1 MFDDTSLTIEL
12 HQPHTEIEM
21 TTINGWHFSCFLSL
35 IWCVLISEYFIPHIV
50 LLFAF
55 ESLFLGVYF
64 FFHFLSTVRFT
75 FVPFIIFFFVNCFRF
90 YFCLF
95 IFFLM
100 SVSIFF
106 CFVRSF
112 CFQRGACTFFF
123 FFVSFARLFVIL
135 SHLNAES
142 SLDRRSMAQIKL
154 VNSLQLLVR
163 RQLVWMLHFK
173 YFTPIIV
180 HCLVDP
186 FSLRYAEMKI
196 LLNGQH
202 SNRKRNV
209 FLFEFDFKHKIYLRD
224 HISSLQL
231 SSNGFLF
238 GCVLK
243 DSLLTISLFHTY
255 LYRKNT
261 SSE

>member
-1 MFDDTSLTIEL
+1 
-12 HQPHTEIEM
+12 M
-21 TTINGWHFSCFLSL
+21 TAINGWHFSCFLSL

-55 ESLFLGVYF
+55 ESLSFSVCTF
-64 FFHFLSTVRFT
+64 FSFFVHCPFHFRPV
-75 FVPFIIFFFVNCFRF
+75 
-90 YFCLF
+90 YH
-95 IFFLM
+95 
-100 SVSIFF
+100 IFF
-106 CFVRSF
+106 CELFSF
-112 CFQRGACTFFF
+112 LLLSVHIFPYVCIDFLLFCAIVLFSTRCVYFFF

-186 FSLRYAEMKI
+186 FALRYAEMKI

-202 SNRKRNV
+202 SNRNRNV

-231 SSNGFLF
+231 SSNVFCSVTF
-238 GCVLK
+238 
-243 DSLLTISLFHTY
+243 
-255 LYRKNT
+255 
-261 SSE
+261 